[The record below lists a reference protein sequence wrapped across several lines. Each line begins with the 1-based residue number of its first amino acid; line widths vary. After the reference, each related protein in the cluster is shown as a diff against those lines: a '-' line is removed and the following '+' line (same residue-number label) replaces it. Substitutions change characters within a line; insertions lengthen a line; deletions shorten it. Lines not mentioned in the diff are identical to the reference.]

1 MPQRFNAEK
10 ARRRRYELGLTLA
23 ALAEKAGV
31 SVSHLSQIENA
42 VYQPSPTTFAPI
54 ANALSLDAE
63 ELWTDSPKE
72 GSAA

>member
-1 MPQRFNAEK
+1 MPQRFNAEQ

-54 ANALSLDAE
+54 ASALGLDAE
-63 ELWTDSPKE
+63 KLWIDIPTE
-72 GSAA
+72 GDAA